1 MRLGLGNVPVEV
13 SLRPPS
19 EKCGMGIVGCTI
31 LEFRVEM
38 RPLTESPGTLYTLL
52 LKSCIEF
59 YFFLNVISL
68 FSFFNKVS
76 FIYDK
81 MYQSHV

>member
-1 MRLGLGNVPVEV
+1 MWMLLDETWSWKCSVEV

-59 YFFLNVISL
+59 YFF
-68 FSFFNKVS
+68 
-76 FIYDK
+76 
-81 MYQSHV
+81 